1 MRHLVLGVVVAV
13 GVGVAACGHMA
24 ERSDAADDR
33 GVSTEKPFAAGGRI
47 EMQLSGGS
55 YDVRTGGDRVRVAT
69 SGHTGDTKVD
79 VATDGA
85 SAKVTVSDTPHSN
98 FHATIDIPKTADVV
112 IRLTAG
118 DLSVAPI
125 AGNLDVDSTAGN
137 VNIDVSNAN
146 DYASFT
152 AEVKAG
158 DLKADAFDV
167 RKSGLL
173 QNATW
178 TGPGKYRLR
187 ATLGAGNLIV
197 RR

>member
-1 MRHLVLGVVVAV
+1 MRQLVFGVIVAV
-13 GVGVAACGHMA
+13 GVGVAACGHLA
-24 ERSDAADDR
+24 ETSDAGDDR

-47 EMQLSGGS
+47 ELHLSGGS
-55 YDVRTGGDRVRVAT
+55 YDVRTGGDRVRVQT
-69 SGHTGDTKVD
+69 HGHTGDAKVD

-85 SAKVTVSDTPHSN
+85 AANVTVSNTPHNN

-118 DLSVAPI
+118 ELSVAPV

-137 VNIDVSNAN
+137 VNIDVTSAN

-158 DLKADAFDV
+158 DLKADAFNV
-167 RKSGLL
+167 KKSGLL
-173 QNATW
+173 QTVAW

-197 RR
+197 R